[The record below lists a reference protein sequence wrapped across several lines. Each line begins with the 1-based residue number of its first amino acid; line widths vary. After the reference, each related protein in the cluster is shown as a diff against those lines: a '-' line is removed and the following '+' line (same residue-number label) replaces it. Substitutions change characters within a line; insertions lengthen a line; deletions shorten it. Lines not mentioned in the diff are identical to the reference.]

1 KPPGSLP
8 SQGNFVPY
16 DEAAEDLMRAD
27 FKSLWNTKFL
37 EDLSIEKTEHT
48 FENGTVGVMVVYRM
62 EERER
67 VKIVDYRNTKGE
79 SISII
84 KRSDIDEKLR
94 EKNIEVRLDS
104 FLDEGSIRRVKGVL
118 RELMAAKGFT
128 NAEITHKV
136 TPVEGGGSKLVNVAF
151 IVGEGPKIKIRKVEF
166 VGNSALSDGA
176 LQKKMKENKPKG

>member
-1 KPPGSLP
+1 
-8 SQGNFVPY
+8 
-16 DEAAEDLMRAD
+16 MRQD
-27 FKSLWNTKFL
+27 FKALWNTKFL
-37 EDLSIEKTEHT
+37 EDLSVEKTEHT

-94 EKNIEVRLDS
+94 EQNIEVRLDS

-118 RELMAAKGFT
+118 RGLMAEKGFT
-128 NAEITHKV
+128 NAEINHKV
-136 TPVEGGGSKLVNVAF
+136 TRLLAARSLSTSPSRWARGRRSRFATSSS
-151 IVGEGPKIKIRKVEF
+151 
-166 VGNSALSDGA
+166 SATTRISDGT
-176 LQKKMKENKPKG
+176 LQKKLKENKPKGILSFITAAARTRKPSTRQMPTR